1 MFYADDAVFVGEWNH
16 TNIITIVRV
25 LKCFYMA
32 SGLKIN
38 LSKSK
43 LSGIGV
49 SKREVDEAAAIVGC
63 STLSF
68 PFQYLGVKIGAPM
81 SRIKSWNEVIEKVSS
96 RLSKWKIQTLSSGG
110 RLTLIKSVL
119 NALPLYYM
127 SLFKAPKA
135 VLKALESLRS
145 NFFNGASKEDRKM
158 VLVRWDKIMASK
170 SKGGLGVSSLF
181 ASNRALLFKWI
192 WRLHSNCSSIWA
204 NLIKAIHGGK
214 DDITNFNPK
223 ISGSIWQE
231 LVREFLALKD
241 KGIDC
246 FSFIKRK
253 LGNGE
258 ETSFWNELWLGENIL
273 KISHPRIYALEL
285 RKDISVAEK
294 LNLVSLDTSFRR
306 KPRGG
311 IEDEQFRSLALLS
324 SHVLLPNSPDRWYW
338 SLDGS
343 GNFTVNSVRSYID
356 DMLLPKSDTPT
367 RWVKLIPIKINI
379 LAWKISLDCLPTR
392 FILSSRGLEIDSL
405 LCPVCNASAEISS
418 HTFFACSLARNI
430 MRNICYWWEL
440 DVVSLNP
447 YSDWIFW
454 LNSIRL
460 NKNKKEILEGI
471 CLVSWWFIWYFR
483 NQIIFGKG
491 FVFVSPRM
499 KDLLFDN
506 IVQSSFFLDF

>member
-1 MFYADDAVFVGEWNH
+1 MRRWIAGCLILAKGSVSSKQKPYLGIYIHRELWESRALTKEWIG
-16 TNIITIVRV
+16 TNYHYNVRV

-96 RLSKWKIQTLSSGG
+96 RLSKWKIQ
-110 RLTLIKSVL
+110 
-119 NALPLYYM
+119 LYRVE
-127 SLFKAPKA
+127 A

-241 KGIDC
+241 KKGIDC

-258 ETSFWNELWLGENIL
+258 ETSFWNELWLGENVL
-273 KISHPRIYALEL
+273 KISHPRIYALEIIE
-285 RKDISVAEK
+285 KDI
-294 LNLVSLDTSFRR
+294 
-306 KPRGG
+306 
-311 IEDEQFRSLALLS
+311 LS
-324 SHVLLPNSPDRWYW
+324 
-338 SLDGS
+338 G
-343 GNFTVNSVRSYID
+343 
-356 DMLLPKSDTPT
+356 
-367 RWVKLIPIKINI
+367 
-379 LAWKISLDCLPTR
+379 
-392 FILSSRGLEIDSL
+392 
-405 LCPVCNASAEISS
+405 
-418 HTFFACSLARNI
+418 
-430 MRNICYWWEL
+430 
-440 DVVSLNP
+440 
-447 YSDWIFW
+447 
-454 LNSIRL
+454 
-460 NKNKKEILEGI
+460 
-471 CLVSWWFIWYFR
+471 
-483 NQIIFGKG
+483 
-491 FVFVSPRM
+491 
-499 KDLLFDN
+499 
-506 IVQSSFFLDF
+506 